1 MSYSNG
7 LLESTST
14 RIIEGIPG
22 VGFKLT
28 ENGNYDMEIK
38 KLTNLKPGT
47 DDGDFLTKKQI
58 YDHVKGNGGAGKAID
73 LTDYLKKDGSDEM
86 NGLLNM
92 NSRRIENLA
101 NPRSGEADGIPYEY
115 FRQWYMD
122 FDDNNIKIN
131 VENPINMK
139 NKNKNN

>member
-1 MSYSNG
+1 
-7 LLESTST
+7 
-14 RIIEGIPG
+14 
-22 VGFKLT
+22 
-28 ENGNYDMEIK
+28 
-38 KLTNLKPGT
+38 
-47 DDGDFLTKKQI
+47 
-58 YDHVKGNGGAGKAID
+58 
-73 LTDYLKKDGSDEM
+73 M

-131 VENPINMK
+131 VENPVNMK
-139 NKNKNN
+139 NKNINNNLKKGSDDNDLVNKYQLQTRLNQKADKTELNNYI